1 MDFPVA
7 AAARRQ
13 PWPSL
18 WAVALV
24 SLLAQLAL
32 CQFFSFGARV
42 PVSIDV
48 NPSNLWK
55 YAYHFPPRGE
65 FLVLNWFGVANL
77 PSPLNPFS
85 FAAAHFSAWFFFTTY
100 APLLATCALLAMV
113 AFLRELDFSRPA
125 ALVGGVIYA
134 WQGDLLPFVFPGH
147 YAYIATWPFYA
158 LAAWA
163 VLRAQRTRQE
173 AHAVIDGGMRAQQ
186 VSLTKRLIALFREWK
201 ECTASFAQ
209 FRKKITDSWDVWRK
223 ELITQLHDEWE
234 QVRSFAKLRL
244 KAASIWKAFCLRPK
258 RHYAYVLIAGAS
270 CGLMVGLQPDRG
282 AIASLLIAALYIG
295 PACIGRAPWGA
306 NLRQLTLC
314 AGVALLVSLAAFL
327 ALFQGN
333 IVGVTLGGTANREE
347 SFKLSTQYSLGPAD
361 TLTYLVPGFF
371 GWYNGNQ
378 TGPYWGWIGQ
388 TPGWEKTHEG
398 TRNENLAIST
408 TGTVASI
415 LAVLG
420 ICLLLPGVRRF
431 FGIEVPSNT
440 GTDPTLPKPGGPSA
454 SGQKGFKAMKT
465 HTLPD
470 RQLVFGRILL
480 IVGGAT
486 LILSWGY
493 HTPLYRL
500 LFALPLMDK
509 WRNPLKWLEIFNFA
523 AVVLAAFGA
532 QQLFCSLAEESLRRA
547 ITLFFAVVNGVLFV
561 LLLASYPLA
570 IVVAANLSEGGG
582 YTPEGVGAVMH
593 TLHVALGFALF
604 IGLLTWLAVAG
615 AWHGDRLQQW
625 RIINPWLRRLW
636 HAALSVEHRPVTLA
650 VCLAALV
657 ALQMDWVA
665 TKFIQPT
672 ELTNLTVSNPLLD
685 SLRSEGPT
693 VRVAVP
699 EPQDPLLNTFLQYQ
713 FAADRIS
720 SIDISAAS
728 RIPDALAHFV
738 GALNGNPA
746 RLWLLGGVKN
756 VAIGEQD
763 LTTLRQNPAIATNMA
778 GADGY
783 TLRPVPD
790 DQPTHV
796 LVRLRDYLAK
806 ATFIPRA
813 EMLTK
818 DNDTPK
824 RVADPAW
831 NPRDSVLL
839 TTIAPGAALGNLPEA
854 STALARPLFA
864 PVEVLTYTPHEI
876 RLRVSAP
883 SAGYVLINDQ
893 YDPDWQVEINGKP
906 ADLLRADY
914 LLRAVAVDAGI
925 STINLRYE
933 AHYRVA
939 GFALPT
945 IVANDF
951 SDAVMLLAWLIAAI
965 ALGRGRASRA

>member
-1 MDFPVA
+1 MDFPA
-7 AAARRQ
+7 ATALRRR

-32 CQFFSFGARV
+32 CQFFSIGTHV
-42 PVSIDV
+42 PLSIDV

-65 FLVLNWFGVANL
+65 FLVLNWFGIANL

-85 FAAAHFSAWFFFTTY
+85 FAAAHLSAWFFFTTY

-113 AFLRELDFSRPA
+113 AFLRELDLSRPA

-173 AHAVIDGGMRAQQ
+173 AHALNEKNAP
-186 VSLTKRLIALFREWK
+186 RL
-201 ECTASFAQ
+201 
-209 FRKKITDSWDVWRK
+209 
-223 ELITQLHDEWE
+223 
-234 QVRSFAKLRL
+234 
-244 KAASIWKAFCLRPK
+244 
-258 RHYAYVLIAGAS
+258 HYAYALIAGAS
-270 CGLMVGLQPDRG
+270 CGLVVGLQPDRG

-295 PACIGRAPWGA
+295 PACVGRAPWGA

-333 IVGVTLGGTANREE
+333 ILGVTLGGTADREQT
-347 SFKLSTQYSLGPAD
+347 FNLATQYSLGPAE

-371 GWYNGNQ
+371 GWYNGSQ

-388 TPGWEKTHEG
+388 TPGWAATHQG
-398 TRNENLAIST
+398 TRNLNLAIST

-415 LAVLG
+415 LALLG
-420 ICLLLPGVRRF
+420 TCLLLPGLRRF
-431 FGIEVPSNT
+431 FGVEVPSDT
-440 GTDPTLPKPGGPSA
+440 GTDPTLPKPWGPSA

-465 HTLPD
+465 PTLPD

-480 IVGGAT
+480 IVGAIA

-493 HTPLYRL
+493 HTPLYRP

-509 WRNPLKWLEIFNFA
+509 WRNPLKWLEIFNFV

-532 QQLFCSLAEESLRRA
+532 HHLFRSLAEESLRRA
-547 ITLFFAVVNGVLFV
+547 LTLFLSVVNGVLFV
-561 LLLASYPLA
+561 LLLAGYPLA
-570 IVVAANLSEGGG
+570 IVVAGNLSEGGG
-582 YTPEGVGAVMH
+582 YEPEAIAAVMH

-636 HAALSVEHRPVTLA
+636 HVALSVEHRPVTLA

-665 TKFIQPT
+665 TKFIQPSDLKHLT
-672 ELTNLTVSNPLLD
+672 ESNPLLD

-699 EPQDPLLNTFLQYQ
+699 EPQDPLLNFYLQNQ
-713 FAADRIS
+713 FTADRIS

-756 VAIGEQD
+756 VAIAEQD
-763 LTTLRQNPAIATNMA
+763 LTTLRQNQAIATNMVA
-778 GADGY
+778 ADGY

-796 LVRLRDYLAK
+796 LVRLRDYFAK

-813 EMLTK
+813 DLLTK
-818 DNDTPK
+818 DNDTLK

-839 TTIAPGAALGNLPEA
+839 TTIAPGASSGDLPQA
-854 STALARPLFA
+854 SPTALARPLFA
-864 PVEVLTYTPHEI
+864 PIEVLTYTPHEI
-876 RLRVSAP
+876 RLRISAP

>member
-1 MDFPVA
+1 MDFPVVA
-7 AAARRQ
+7 TPRRQ

-113 AFLRELDFSRPA
+113 AFLRELDISRPA

-147 YAYIATWPFYA
+147 YGYIATWPFYA

-173 AHAVIDGGMRAQQ
+173 AHALNEKNAP
-186 VSLTKRLIALFREWK
+186 RL
-201 ECTASFAQ
+201 
-209 FRKKITDSWDVWRK
+209 
-223 ELITQLHDEWE
+223 
-234 QVRSFAKLRL
+234 
-244 KAASIWKAFCLRPK
+244 
-258 RHYAYVLIAGAS
+258 HYAYALIAGAS

-295 PACIGRAPWGA
+295 PACVGRAPWGA

-314 AGVALLVSLAAFL
+314 AVVALLVSLAAFL

-333 IVGVTLGGTANREE
+333 ILGVTLGGTANREE

-371 GWYNGNQ
+371 GWYNGSQ

-465 HTLPD
+465 PTLPD

-509 WRNPLKWLEIFNFA
+509 WRNPLKWLEIFNFT

-532 QQLFCSLAEESLRRA
+532 QQLVRSLAEESLRRA
-547 ITLFFAVVNGVLFV
+547 ITLFLAVVNGVLFV

-582 YTPEGVGAVMH
+582 YAPEGVGAVMH

-665 TKFIQPT
+665 TKFIQPSD
-672 ELTNLTVSNPLLD
+672 LANLTASNPLLD
-685 SLRSEGPT
+685 SLRSEGDT

-728 RIPDALAHFV
+728 RIPNALAHFV
-738 GALNGNPA
+738 GAFSGDPA

-763 LTTLRQNPAIATNMA
+763 LTTLRQNAAIASNMVS
-778 GADGY
+778 ADGY

-796 LVRLRDYLAK
+796 LVRMRDYLSK

-818 DNDTPK
+818 DSDTLK
-824 RVADPAW
+824 RLDDAAW

-839 TTIAPGAALGNLPEA
+839 TTVAPGASTGDLPEA
-854 STALARPLFA
+854 SPTVLPRPLFA
-864 PVEVLTYTPHEI
+864 PIEVLKYTPHEI

-893 YDPDWQVEINGKP
+893 YDPDWQVEINGNA

-925 STINLRYE
+925 STIDLRYD

-939 GFALPT
+939 GLVVPT
-945 IVANDF
+945 VVANDF